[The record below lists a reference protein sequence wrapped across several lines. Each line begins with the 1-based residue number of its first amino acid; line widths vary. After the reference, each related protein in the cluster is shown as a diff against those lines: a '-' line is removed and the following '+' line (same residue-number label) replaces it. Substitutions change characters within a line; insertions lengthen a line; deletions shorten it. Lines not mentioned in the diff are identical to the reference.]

1 MTTGNTGKAPSAAFD
16 EGAAGGASRPQEVTE
31 QFATLVA
38 AWNDRVQHEP
48 DAPALVYFDTTLTV
62 RQTDDLATALAAAF
76 ADRGVG
82 HGERVGIHLQ
92 NIPQYAL
99 VLLALW
105 KLGAIAL
112 LLNPMYRGRELR
124 ELVSDAEPVGII
136 TTDRDV
142 RQVREDVEGTT
153 VGWVLGTA
161 ESDLQSRNDPRV
173 FKPEPAAAT
182 EGSADHPSDAPSLL
196 TLAHEYTGRKP
207 PSVQIHGDDL
217 AFLAYTSG
225 TTGPPKGAMNSH
237 ANVRAVTTSFAELAG
252 IAPGDVV
259 FALAPLFHIT
269 GAVVIGAL
277 ALTERTALVFTGR
290 FTTDVAVDALHEH
303 GVTYTIGSITAFN
316 AMMNSEYATAEHFST
331 IKTLFSGGAPVPPS
345 TVARFQKRFGH
356 YIHNAYG
363 MTETSSAVTAV
374 PPGTSAPVDPDSG
387 TLSIGLPL
395 PGVIVE
401 VVDLE
406 GRPLSPGSQGELVVT
421 GPQVIHGYWRKPEES
436 EAVLPEGRLRTGD
449 SAIVDEQGWVYL
461 VDRIKDQ
468 INVSGYKVWPRE
480 VEDVLYEHPAVLE
493 AAVVGVPD
501 EYRGES
507 VTAYVSL
514 KDGHNAKADELI
526 SFARDRLAPY
536 KRPRAVKILT
546 DLPKTQTG
554 KIRRRAL
561 RDQHAKTE
569 T

>member
-1 MTTGNTGKAPSAAFD
+1 MSAGDTGTAPEADPNFD
-16 EGAAGGASRPQEVTE
+16 
-31 QFATLVA
+31 TLVR
-38 AWNDRVQHEP
+38 AWHDRVQHEP

-62 RQTDDLATALAAAF
+62 RAADDLANALAAAL

-92 NIPQYAL
+92 NIPHYAL

-105 KLGAIAL
+105 KLGAVAL

-124 ELVSDAEPVGII
+124 ELVSDAEPVGVI

-142 RQVREDVEGTT
+142 QQVRDDVEGTT
-153 VGWVLGTA
+153 VAWVLGTA
-161 ESDLQSRNDPRV
+161 ESDLQSRNDSRV
-173 FKPEPAAAT
+173 FEVDAAAGGRRT
-182 EGSADHPSDAPSLL
+182 DPPPSDLL
-196 TLAHEYTGRKP
+196 AVADAYIGRKP
-207 PSVQIHGDDL
+207 PQVQVRGDDM

-237 ANVRAVTTSFAELAG
+237 ANVRAVTTRFAELAS
-252 IAPGDVV
+252 ITPGDVV

-290 FTTDVAVDALHEH
+290 FDTDVAVDALSEH
-303 GVTYTIGSITAFN
+303 RVTYTIGSITAFN
-316 AMMNSEYATAEHFST
+316 AMMNSEYATAAHFST

-345 TVARFQKRFGH
+345 TIARFRERFGH

-387 TLSIGLPL
+387 TLSIGRPL
-395 PGVIVE
+395 PGVTLE
-401 VVDLE
+401 VVDAE
-406 GRPLSPGSQGELVVT
+406 GGTLPPGSQGELVVT
-421 GPQVIHGYWRKPEES
+421 GPQVIRGYWRKPEES
-436 EAVLPEGRLRTGD
+436 AAALPGGRLRTGD
-449 SAIVDEQGWVYL
+449 SAIVDERGWVYL

-493 AAVVGVPD
+493 AAVVGRPD

-507 VTAYVSL
+507 VAAYVSL
-514 KDGHNAKADELI
+514 KAGHDVRADELI
-526 SFARDRLAPY
+526 SFARERLAPY
-536 KRPRAVKILT
+536 KRPRELEIIAE
-546 DLPKTQTG
+546 LPKTHTG

-561 RDQHAKTE
+561 RPPHADNRT
-569 T
+569 TQ

>member
-1 MTTGNTGKAPSAAFD
+1 MSRISSRRCSSICSPGSIPSARAHS
-16 EGAAGGASRPQEVTE
+16 A
-31 QFATLVA
+31 
-38 AWNDRVQHEP
+38 
-48 DAPALVYFDTTLTV
+48 
-62 RQTDDLATALAAAF
+62 
-76 ADRGVG
+76 
-82 HGERVGIHLQ
+82 
-92 NIPQYAL
+92 
-99 VLLALW
+99 W
-105 KLGAIAL
+105 KLGAITL
-112 LLNPMYRGRELR
+112 ILNPMYRGRELR
-124 ELVSDAEPVGII
+124 KLVTDAEPVGII

-173 FKPEPAAAT
+173 FKPETTPAG
-182 EGSADHPSDAPSLL
+182 EKSADLL

-207 PSVQIHGDDL
+207 PTIQVHGDDL

-225 TTGPPKGAMNSH
+225 TAGPPKGAMNSH
-237 ANVRAVTTSFAELAG
+237 TNVRAVTTSFAELAG
-252 IAPGDVV
+252 ITPGDVV
-259 FALAPLFHIT
+259 YALAPLFHIT

-277 ALTERTALVFTGR
+277 ALTERTSLVFTGR
-290 FTTDVAVDALHEH
+290 FTTDVAVDALREH

-316 AMMNSEYATAEHFST
+316 AMMNSEYATAEHFSS
-331 IKTLFSGGAPVPPS
+331 IKALYSGGAPVPPS
-345 TVARFQKRFGH
+345 TVARFQERFGH

-395 PGVIVE
+395 PGVNVE
-401 VVDLE
+401 VVDPE
-406 GRPLSPGSQGELVVT
+406 GNALPPGSQGELVVT
-421 GPQVIHGYWRKPEES
+421 GPQVIRGYWRKPEES
-436 EAVLPEGRLRTGD
+436 EAALPEGRLRTGD
-449 SAIVDEQGWVYL
+449 SAIVDERGWVYL

-493 AAVVGVPD
+493 AAVIGVPD

-507 VTAYVSL
+507 VTAYVSI
-514 KDGHNAKADELI
+514 KDGYSVQAAALI
-526 SFARDRLAPY
+526 SFAQERLAPY
-536 KRPRAVKILT
+536 KRPRTIRIVA

-561 RDQHAKTE
+561 RDQHST

>member
-16 EGAAGGASRPQEVTE
+16 EGAAGGASRPREVTE

-62 RQTDDLATALAAAF
+62 RETDDLADALAAAF
-76 ADRGVG
+76 TDRGVG

-173 FKPEPAAAT
+173 FKPETTPAG
-182 EGSADHPSDAPSLL
+182 EKSADLL
-196 TLAHEYTGRKP
+196 TLAHEYAGRKP
-207 PSVQIHGDDL
+207 PTIQVHGDDL

-252 IAPGDVV
+252 ITPGDVV
-259 FALAPLFHIT
+259 YALAPLFHIT

-277 ALTERTALVFTGR
+277 ALTERTSLVFTGR
-290 FTTDVAVDALHEH
+290 FHTEVAVDAIREH

-316 AMMNSEYATAEHFST
+316 AMMNSEYASAEHLRS
-331 IKTLFSGGAPVPPS
+331 IKTLYSGGAPVPPS
-345 TVARFQKRFGH
+345 TVERFRERFGH

-395 PGVIVE
+395 PGVNVE
-401 VVDLE
+401 VVAPE
-406 GRPLSPGSQGELVVT
+406 GHPLPPGSQGELVVT
-421 GPQVIHGYWRKPEES
+421 GPQVIRGYWRKPEES
-436 EAVLPEGRLRTGD
+436 EAALPEGRLRTGD
-449 SAIVDEQGWVYL
+449 SAIVDQQGWVYL

-493 AAVVGVPD
+493 AAVVGVAD

-507 VTAYVSL
+507 VAAYVSL
-514 KDGHNAKADELI
+514 KDGHTADADALI
-526 SFARDRLAPY
+526 AFARERLAPY
-536 KRPRAVKILT
+536 KRPRSVGILA

-561 RDQHAKTE
+561 RENLQDIRTTQ
-569 T
+569 

>member
-1 MTTGNTGKAPSAAFD
+1 MTTGNTGNAPSAAFD
-16 EGAAGGASRPQEVTE
+16 EGAADGASRSPEVTD

-38 AWNDRVQHEP
+38 AWHDRVRHEP
-48 DAPALVYFDTTLTV
+48 GAPALVYFDTTLTV
-62 RQTDDLATALAAAF
+62 READDLATALAAAF

-142 RQVREDVEGTT
+142 QQVREDVEGTT

-173 FKPEPAAAT
+173 FKPETTPAD
-182 EGSADHPSDAPSLL
+182 ESSADLL
-196 TLAHEYTGRKP
+196 TLAHEYAGRKP
-207 PSVQIHGDDL
+207 PTIQVHGDDL

-252 IAPGDVV
+252 ITPGDVV
-259 FALAPLFHIT
+259 YALAPLFHIT

-277 ALTERTALVFTGR
+277 ALTERTSLVFTGR
-290 FTTDVAVDALHEH
+290 FTTDVAVDALREH

-316 AMMNSEYATAEHFST
+316 AMMNSEYATARHFST
-331 IKTLFSGGAPVPPS
+331 IKTLYSGGAPVPPS
-345 TVARFQKRFGH
+345 TVERFRERFGH

-395 PGVIVE
+395 PGVNVE
-401 VVDLE
+401 VVDTE
-406 GRPLSPGSQGELVVT
+406 GHPLPPGSQGELVVT
-421 GPQVIHGYWRKPEES
+421 GPQVIRGYWRKPEES
-436 EAVLPEGRLRTGD
+436 EAALPEGRLRTGD
-449 SAIVDEQGWVYL
+449 SAIVDGRGWVYL

-493 AAVVGVPD
+493 AAVVGIPD
-501 EYRGES
+501 EYQGEA

-514 KDGHNAKADELI
+514 KDGHFPQVDELI

-536 KRPRAVKILT
+536 KRPRVLKIVP

-554 KIRRRAL
+554 KIRRREL
-561 RDQHAKTE
+561 REKHTLDQK
-569 T
+569 

>member
-1 MTTGNTGKAPSAAFD
+1 MTTGNTGNAPSAAID
-16 EGAAGGASRPQEVTE
+16 EGAAGGASRPQEE
-31 QFATLVA
+31 LGTLVA
-38 AWNDRVQHEP
+38 AWHDRVRHEP
-48 DAPALVYFDTTLTV
+48 DATALVYFDTTLTV
-62 RQTDDLATALAAAF
+62 READDLATALAAAF
-76 ADRGVG
+76 ADRGVS

-124 ELVSDAEPVGII
+124 ELVTDAEPVGII
-136 TTDRDV
+136 TTNRDV

-153 VGWVLGTA
+153 VAWVLGTA

-173 FKPEPAAAT
+173 FKPETTPAD
-182 EGSADHPSDAPSLL
+182 ESSADLL
-196 TLAHEYTGRKP
+196 ALAHEYAGRKP
-207 PSVQIHGDDL
+207 PTIQVHGDDL

-252 IAPGDVV
+252 ITPGDVIY
-259 FALAPLFHIT
+259 ALAPLFHIT

-277 ALTERTALVFTGR
+277 ALTERTSLVFTGR
-290 FTTDVAVDALHEH
+290 FTTDVAVDALREH

-331 IKTLFSGGAPVPPS
+331 IKTLYSGGAPVPPS
-345 TVARFQKRFGH
+345 TVARFRERFGH

-395 PGVIVE
+395 PGVNVE
-401 VVDLE
+401 VVDPE
-406 GRPLSPGSQGELVVT
+406 GHPLSPGSQGELVVT
-421 GPQVIHGYWRKPEES
+421 GPQVIGGYWRKPDES
-436 EAVLPEGRLRTGD
+436 EAALPEGRLRTGD
-449 SAIVDEQGWVYL
+449 SAIVDEEGWVYL

-480 VEDVLYEHPAVLE
+480 VEDVLYEHPAVHE
-493 AAVVGVPD
+493 AAVVGIPD

-507 VTAYVSL
+507 VAAYVSL
-514 KDGHNAKADELI
+514 KDGQTAQADDLI
-526 SFARDRLAPY
+526 LFTRDRLAPY
-536 KRPRAVKILT
+536 KRPRVVQIVA

-561 RDQHAKTE
+561 RDQHTE
-569 T
+569 TKTA

>member
-1 MTTGNTGKAPSAAFD
+1 MAGCLCSRLDHYLDTG
-16 EGAAGGASRPQEVTE
+16 
-31 QFATLVA
+31 
-38 AWNDRVQHEP
+38 
-48 DAPALVYFDTTLTV
+48 LTV
-62 RQTDDLATALAAAF
+62 RKGDNLATALAAAF

-99 VLLALW
+99 ALLALW

-124 ELVSDAEPVGII
+124 ELVTDAEPVGII

-142 RQVREDVEGTT
+142 RQVREDVDGTT
-153 VGWVLGTA
+153 VAWVLGTA

-173 FKPEPAAAT
+173 FKPETTPAD
-182 EGSADHPSDAPSLL
+182 ESSADLL
-196 TLAHEYTGRKP
+196 TLAHEYAGRKP
-207 PSVQIHGDDL
+207 PTSQVHSDDL

-237 ANVRAVTTSFAELAG
+237 ANVGAVTTSFAELAG
-252 IAPGDVV
+252 ITPGDVV
-259 FALAPLFHIT
+259 YTLAPLFHIT

-277 ALTERTALVFTGR
+277 ALTERTSLVFTGR
-290 FTTDVAVDALHEH
+290 FTTDVAADALREH
-303 GVTYTIGSITAFN
+303 AVTYTIGSITAFN

-331 IKTLFSGGAPVPPS
+331 IKTLYSGGAPVPPS
-345 TVARFQKRFGH
+345 TVARFQERFGH
-356 YIHNAYG
+356 YIYNAYG
-363 MTETSSAVTAV
+363 MTETCSAVTAV
-374 PPGTSAPVDPDSG
+374 PPETSAPVDPDSG

-395 PGVIVE
+395 PGVNVE
-401 VVDLE
+401 VVDPE
-406 GRPLSPGSQGELVVT
+406 GHPLPPGSQGELVVT
-421 GPQVIHGYWRKPEES
+421 GPQVIRGYWRKPEES
-436 EAVLPEGRLRTGD
+436 EAALPEGRLRTGD
-449 SAIVDEQGWVYL
+449 SAIVDKQGWVYL

-493 AAVVGVPD
+493 AAVVGLPD
-501 EYRGES
+501 EYQGES
-507 VTAYVSL
+507 VAAYVSL
-514 KDGHNAKADELI
+514 KDGYSVRPDDLI
-526 SFARDRLAPY
+526 SFTRDRLAPY
-536 KRPRAVKILT
+536 KRPKAVEVVA

-561 RDQHAKTE
+561 RDQHTE
-569 T
+569 ARSA

>member
-1 MTTGNTGKAPSAAFD
+1 MTTGNTGNAPSAALD
-16 EGAAGGASRPQEVTE
+16 EGAAGGASRPQEE
-31 QFATLVA
+31 LGTLVA
-38 AWNDRVQHEP
+38 AWHDRVRHEP

-62 RQTDDLATALAAAF
+62 READDLATALAAAF

-92 NIPQYAL
+92 NIPHYAL
-99 VLLALW
+99 ALLALW
-105 KLGAIAL
+105 KLGATAL

-124 ELVSDAEPVGII
+124 ELVTDAEPVGII
-136 TTDRDV
+136 TTDRDL

-173 FKPEPAAAT
+173 FKPETAAAT
-182 EGSADHPSDAPSLL
+182 ERSADSPDLL
-196 TLAHEYTGRKP
+196 ALAHEYAGRKP
-207 PSVQIHGDDL
+207 PSVQVHGDDL

-237 ANVRAVTTSFAELAG
+237 ANVRAVTTSFAALAG
-252 IAPGDVV
+252 ITPGDVV
-259 FALAPLFHIT
+259 YALAPLFHIT

-277 ALTERTALVFTGR
+277 ALTERTSLVFTGR
-290 FTTDVAVDALHEH
+290 FTTDVAVDALREH

-316 AMMNSEYATAEHFST
+316 AMMNSEYATAEHFSS
-331 IKTLFSGGAPVPPS
+331 IKTLYSGGAPVPPS
-345 TVARFQKRFGH
+345 TVARFQERFGH

-374 PPGTSAPVDPDSG
+374 PPGTIAPVDPDSG

-395 PGVIVE
+395 PGVKVE
-401 VVDLE
+401 VVDPE
-406 GRPLSPGSQGELVVT
+406 GHPLLPGNQGELVVT
-421 GPQVIHGYWRKPEES
+421 GPQVIRGYWRKSKES
-436 EAVLPEGRLRTGD
+436 EAALPEGRLRTGD
-449 SAIVDEQGWVYL
+449 SAIVDEQRWVYL

-480 VEDVLYEHPAVLE
+480 VEDVLYEHPAVFE
-493 AAVVGVPD
+493 AAVVGIPD

-507 VTAYVSL
+507 VAAYVSL
-514 KDGHNAKADELI
+514 KEAHNAQADELI
-526 SFARDRLAPY
+526 SFARERLAPY
-536 KRPRAVKILT
+536 KRPRVVKIVT

-561 RDQHAKTE
+561 RDQHTDA
-569 T
+569 

>member
-1 MTTGNTGKAPSAAFD
+1 MSSGDAGTIPERFD
-16 EGAAGGASRPQEVTE
+16 TLGAA
-31 QFATLVA
+31 
-38 AWNDRVQHEP
+38 WHDRVQHEP

-62 RQTDDLATALAAAF
+62 RQADDLANALAAAF

-105 KLGAIAL
+105 KLGAIGL

-124 ELVSDAEPVGII
+124 ELVSDAEPVGIV

-142 RQVREDVEGTT
+142 RRVRDDVEGTT

-161 ESDLQSRNDPRV
+161 ESDLQSRDDPRV
-173 FKPEPAAAT
+173 FKPDASGDHRT
-182 EGSADHPSDAPSLL
+182 DSAHTDLL
-196 TLAHEYTGRKP
+196 TLAHEYVGRKP
-207 PSVQIHGDDL
+207 ASVQVRGEDL

-237 ANVRAVTTSFAELAG
+237 ANVRAVTTGFAELAG

-277 ALTERTALVFTGR
+277 ALTERTSLVFTGR
-290 FTTDVAVDALHEH
+290 FDTDVVVDALREH

-345 TVARFQKRFGH
+345 TVARFRDRFGH

-374 PPGTSAPVDPDSG
+374 PPGANAPVDPESG
-387 TLSIGLPL
+387 TLSIGQAL
-395 PGVIVE
+395 PGVSVE
-401 VVDLE
+401 VIDAA
-406 GRPLSPGSQGELVVT
+406 GRVLAPGDQGELVIV
-421 GPQVIHGYWRKPEES
+421 GSQVVSGYWRNPAES
-436 EAVLPEGRLRTGD
+436 EATMPAGKLRTGD
-449 SAIVDEQGWVYL
+449 SAIIDADGWVYL

-493 AAVVGVPD
+493 AAVVGIPD
-501 EYRGES
+501 EYQGES
-507 VTAYVSL
+507 VAAYVSL
-514 KDGHNAKADELI
+514 KEGHSAPAEELI
-526 SFARDRLAPY
+526 SFARARLAPY
-536 KRPRAVKILT
+536 KRPRTVEIIA

-561 RDQHAKTE
+561 RGQRRTAS
-569 T
+569 

>member
-1 MTTGNTGKAPSAAFD
+1 M
-16 EGAAGGASRPQEVTE
+16 
-31 QFATLVA
+31 
-38 AWNDRVQHEP
+38 
-48 DAPALVYFDTTLTV
+48 
-62 RQTDDLATALAAAF
+62 
-76 ADRGVG
+76 
-82 HGERVGIHLQ
+82 GIHLQ

-124 ELVSDAEPVGII
+124 ELVTDAEPVGII

-142 RQVREDVEGTT
+142 QQVREDVDGTT
-153 VGWVLGTA
+153 VAWVLGTA

-173 FKPEPAAAT
+173 FKPETTSASDK
-182 EGSADHPSDAPSLL
+182 SADLL

-207 PSVQIHGDDL
+207 PTIQVHSDDL
-217 AFLAYTSG
+217 ALLAYTSG

-252 IAPGDVV
+252 ITPGDVV
-259 FALAPLFHIT
+259 YALAPLFHIT

-277 ALTERTALVFTGR
+277 TLTERTSLVFTGR
-290 FTTDVAVDALHEH
+290 FTTDVAVDALREH

-331 IKTLFSGGAPVPPS
+331 IKTLYSGGAPVPPS
-345 TVARFQKRFGH
+345 TVERFRERFGH

-374 PPGTSAPVDPDSG
+374 PPGTSAPVDPDSA

-395 PGVIVE
+395 PGVNVE
-401 VVDLE
+401 VVTPE
-406 GRPLSPGSQGELVVT
+406 GHPLPPGSQGELVVT
-421 GPQVIHGYWRKPEES
+421 GPQVIRGYWRKPEETD
-436 EAVLPEGRLRTGD
+436 AALPKGRLRTGD
-449 SAIVDEQGWVYL
+449 SAITDTDGWVYL

-501 EYRGES
+501 QYRGES

-526 SFARDRLAPY
+526 SFARNRLAPY
-536 KRPRAVKILT
+536 KRPRAVKIVAE
-546 DLPKTQTG
+546 LPKTQTG

-561 RDQHAKTE
+561 RDQHTDVRTAN
-569 T
+569 

>member
-1 MTTGNTGKAPSAAFD
+1 MTTGDTGKAPSAAFD
-16 EGAAGGASRPQEVTE
+16 EGAAGGVPRQ

-38 AWNDRVQHEP
+38 AWNDRVQHQP

-62 RQTDDLATALAAAF
+62 RETDDLANALAAAF

-124 ELVSDAEPVGII
+124 QLVSDAEPVGII

-173 FKPEPAAAT
+173 FKPETAPAT
-182 EGSADHPSDAPSLL
+182 EGSADSPDLL
-196 TLAHEYTGRKP
+196 TLAHEYADRKP
-207 PSVQIHGDDL
+207 PSVQVHGDDL

-237 ANVRAVTTSFAELAG
+237 ANVRAVTTSFTELAG
-252 IAPGDVV
+252 ITPGDVV

-277 ALTERTALVFTGR
+277 ALTERTSLVFTGR
-290 FTTDVAVDALHEH
+290 FHTDVAVDALREH
-303 GVTYTIGSITAFN
+303 GATYTIGSITAFN

-345 TVARFQKRFGH
+345 TVTRFQERFGH
-356 YIHNAYG
+356 YIHNAFG

-374 PPGTSAPVDPDSG
+374 PPGSNAPVDPDSG

-395 PGVIVE
+395 PGVDVD
-401 VVDLE
+401 VVDPD
-406 GRPLSPGSQGELVVT
+406 GNSVPPGGQGELLIT
-421 GPQVIHGYWRKPEES
+421 GPQVIRGYWRNPEES
-436 EAVLPEGRLRTGD
+436 KAAVPGGRLRTGD

-493 AAVVGVPD
+493 AAVVGIPD
-501 EYRGES
+501 EYQGES

-514 KDGHNAKADELI
+514 KGGHDAQADDLI
-526 SFARDRLAPY
+526 SFARERLAPY
-536 KRPRAVKILT
+536 KRPRVVEILS

-561 RDQHAKTE
+561 RDQHTDARTA
-569 T
+569 